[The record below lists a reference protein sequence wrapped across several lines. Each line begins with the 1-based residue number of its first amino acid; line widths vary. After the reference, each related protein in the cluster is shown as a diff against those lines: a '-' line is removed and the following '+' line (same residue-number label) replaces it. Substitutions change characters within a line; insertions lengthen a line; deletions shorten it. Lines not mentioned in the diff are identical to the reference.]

1 MDTWRKVLALLSRK
15 EERRGGLV
23 LGMVI
28 VMAGLETAGVA
39 SVDAFILALGALA
52 ALEWFVTSTS
62 LRETDFHDAER
73 PVTVEG
79 ILTGVDTEQLA
90 RIADK
95 HRTKIEP
102 YIQDGQLHVRR
113 TQHSPG
119 AKKTEI
125 LLEVRDLTAEDDSDV
140 AWKPNPSGID
150 NALKALFPEPIRIG
164 AMEDAAEEAT
174 KAKNTSTIGK
184 LLAQFTGPAE
194 ANHGAELEQAL
205 APLHDTLTATG
216 TARAT
221 ELNRFDNE
229 ATEALRP
236 FFPGIQLH
244 LDIPVPSVQDLFAKG
259 TIKVSEQGRDA
270 VRDFTTLGHGAQRSI
285 QMALIRYL
293 ADVRAD
299 EHTTAQRRLLLIEE
313 PELFLHPQAIE
324 QVRTALNT
332 LSHHGYQVVFATH
345 SPVMVDREAAASTRI
360 VRKDPETGETRLM
373 PTAHEALE
381 QRVQD
386 ENKRLHALFAL
397 ENANHWLFSDR
408 VLIAEGPTERYLLPF
423 IYEAITGRKPAD
435 DGLAILGLGGAGS
448 LPESLRVFRELGIEV
463 RALAD
468 LDFAANQAVQHGLI
482 ARDDEDLRACL
493 SQIRTMADSDPAIT
507 LDGNGRP
514 RSNTHNPVRN
524 KKPAVVFQEW
534 AASPDAVPVVENLHR
549 KLRHHEIWIW
559 TGGDIEHHLGL
570 TGPKD
575 VSSWAPYRQ
584 RLADAPFTEVVSDH
598 ETVTA
603 LVQWLR
609 PGEAPA

>member
-1 MDTWRKVLALLSRK
+1 MHHLAHVRIQNFRSCRD
-15 EERRGGLV
+15 
-23 LGMVI
+23 
-28 VMAGLETAGVA
+28 VA
-39 SVDAFILALGALA
+39 LALGDCTPIVGYNNAGKSNVLA

-62 LRETDFHDAER
+62 LRATDFHDVES

-79 ILTGVDTEQLA
+79 TLTGLDAEHLA
-90 RIADK
+90 RIGEK
-95 HRTKIEP
+95 HRAKIEP
-102 YIQDGQLHVRR
+102 YIQDGQLHLRR

-119 AKKTEI
+119 ARKTEI
-125 LLEVRDLTAEDDSDV
+125 VLEVRDPNSSDSDDA
-140 AWKPNPSGID
+140 AWKPNPSGIE

-164 AMEDAAEEAT
+164 AMEDAAEDAT

-184 LLAQFTGPAE
+184 LLAQFTGPAQ
-194 ANHGAELEQAL
+194 ASHGAELEQAL
-205 APLHDTLTATG
+205 APLHDKLTATG
-216 TARAT
+216 TSRAA

-244 LDIPVPSVQDLFAKG
+244 LDIPVPSVQDLFGKG
-259 TIKVSEQGRDA
+259 TIKVSEQGRAA
-270 VRDFTTLGHGAQRSI
+270 VRDFTALGHGAQRSI

-293 ADVRAD
+293 ADVRAGD
-299 EHTTAQRRLLLIEE
+299 QNSAQRRLLLIEE

-324 QVRTALNT
+324 QVRAALDS
-332 LSHHGYQVVFATH
+332 LSHRGYQVVFATH
-345 SPVMVDREAAASTRI
+345 SPVMVDREAAASTCI
-360 VRKDPETGETRLM
+360 VRKDPETGETRIM

-397 ENANHWLFSDR
+397 EHANHWLFSDR
-408 VLIAEGPTERYLLPF
+408 VLVAEGPTERYLLPF
-423 IYEAITGRKPAD
+423 IYEAVTGRKPAD

-448 LPESLRVFRELGIEV
+448 LPESLSVFRELGIEV

-482 ARDDEDLRACL
+482 ARDDEDLCECL
-493 SQIRTMADSDPAIT
+493 NQIRAMANNDPAIT
-507 LDGNGRP
+507 LDTNGRP
-514 RSNTHNPVRN
+514 RSNKDNPAGN
-524 KKPAVVFQEW
+524 KKPAVVFREW
-534 AASPDAVPVVENLHR
+534 AARPDALSVAQNLHR
-549 KLRHHEIWIW
+549 KLRHNQVWLW

-575 VSSWAPYRQ
+575 IGTWAPYRQ
-584 RLADAPFTEVVSDH
+584 RLAGEPFAEVVSDH

-603 LVQWLR
+603 LIQWLR
-609 PGEAPA
+609 PGGAPA

>member
-1 MDTWRKVLALLSRK
+1 MHHLAHIRIQNFRSCRD
-15 EERRGGLV
+15 
-23 LGMVI
+23 
-28 VMAGLETAGVA
+28 VA
-39 SVDAFILALGALA
+39 LALGDCTPIVGYNNAGKSNVLA
-52 ALEWFVTSTS
+52 AIEWFTTSTS
-62 LRETDFHDAER
+62 LRQTDFHDAES

-79 ILTGVDTEQLA
+79 TLTGLDGEHLA

-95 HRTKIEP
+95 HRTRIEP
-102 YIQDGQLHVRR
+102 FIRDGRVHVRR

-125 LLEVRDLTAEDDSDV
+125 MLEVRDPTAEDDSDA

-150 NALKALFPEPIRIG
+150 NALKALFPEPISIG
-164 AMEDAAEEAT
+164 AMEDAAEDAT

-194 ANHGAELEQAL
+194 ASHGAELEQAL
-205 APLHDTLTATG
+205 APLHDKLTATG
-216 TARAT
+216 TSRAA

-244 LDIPVPSVQDLFAKG
+244 LDIPVPSVQDLFGKG

-270 VRDFTTLGHGAQRSI
+270 VRDFTALGHGAQRSI

-293 ADVRAD
+293 ADARAD
-299 EHTTAQRRLLLIEE
+299 EQTTAQRRLLLIEE

-324 QVRTALNT
+324 QVRAALDS

-360 VRKDPETGETRLM
+360 VRKDPETGETRIM

-423 IYEAITGRKPAD
+423 IYEAVTGRKPAD

-448 LPESLRVFRELGIEV
+448 LPESLSVFRELGIEV

-482 ARDDEDLRACL
+482 ARDDEDLLGCL
-493 SQIRTMADSDPAIT
+493 SQIRTMADNDPAIT
-507 LDGNGRP
+507 LDGKGRP
-514 RSNTHNPVRN
+514 QSNKDNSAGN
-524 KKPAVVFQEW
+524 KKPAVVFREW
-534 AASPDAVPVVENLHR
+534 AASPGALPVAENLHR
-549 KLRHHEIWIW
+549 KLRHHQVWLW

-570 TGPKD
+570 AGPKD
-575 VSSWAPYRQ
+575 ITSWAPYRQ
-584 RLADAPFTEVVSDH
+584 RLADEVFEAVVNDH

-609 PGEAPA
+609 PGGAPE

>member
-1 MDTWRKVLALLSRK
+1 MHHLAHIRIQNFRSCRD
-15 EERRGGLV
+15 
-23 LGMVI
+23 
-28 VMAGLETAGVA
+28 VA
-39 SVDAFILALGALA
+39 LALGDCTPIVGYNNAGKSNVLA
-52 ALEWFVTSTS
+52 AIEWFTTSTS
-62 LRETDFHDAER
+62 LRQTDFHDTDS

-79 ILTGVDTEQLA
+79 TLTGLDGEHLA

-119 AKKTEI
+119 AKKAEI
-125 LLEVRDLTAEDDSDV
+125 LLEVRDPNAEDDSDA

-150 NALKALFPEPIRIG
+150 NALKALFPEPISIG
-164 AMEDAAEEAT
+164 AMEDAAEDAT
-174 KAKNTSTIGK
+174 KAKTPPPSANCWPCSPVPPRPATVPSWNRPWRHYATSSRP
-184 LLAQFTGPAE
+184 PAPRVPQ
-194 ANHGAELEQAL
+194 NS
-205 APLHDTLTATG
+205 TASMTKPP
-216 TARAT
+216 
-221 ELNRFDNE
+221 
-229 ATEALRP
+229 RP
-236 FFPGIQLH
+236 FAPSSRAFSST
-244 LDIPVPSVQDLFAKG
+244 LDIPVPSVQDLFGKG
-259 TIKVSEQGRDA
+259 TIKVSEQGRDGA
-270 VRDFTTLGHGAQRSI
+270 VRDFTPLGHGAQRSI
-285 QMALIRYL
+285 QMALLRYL

-299 EHTTAQRRLLLIEE
+299 EQTTAQRRLLLIEE

-324 QVRTALNT
+324 QVRAALDS

-360 VRKDPETGETRLM
+360 VRNNPETSETRIM

-386 ENKRLHALFAL
+386 ENKRLHALFSL

-423 IYEAITGRKPAD
+423 IYKAVTGRKPAD
-435 DGLAILGLGGAGS
+435 DGLAILGLGGAGG
-448 LPESLRVFRELGIEV
+448 LPESLRVFRELAIEV
-463 RALAD
+463 RAPAD

-482 ARDDEDLRACL
+482 ARDDEDLRECL
-493 SQIRTMADSDPAIT
+493 SQIRAMANNDPAIT

-514 RSNTHNPVRN
+514 RSNKDNPAGN
-524 KKPAVVFQEW
+524 KKPAVVFREW
-534 AASPDAVPVVENLHR
+534 AATPDAVPVAKNLHR
-549 KLRHHEIWIW
+549 KLRHHEVWLW

-575 VSSWAPYRQ
+575 ISTWARYRQ
-584 RLADAPFTEVVSDH
+584 RLGGQPFAEVVSDY